1 MQSNISFS
9 SPEQPTRFFIRSPE
23 GEYRVPTT
31 PEIVAHAYTLI
42 AQQFDRINITGA
54 TAACDYLV
62 MRYALEP
69 REFFGMILLDNKL
82 SIIEVRELYQ
92 GNVSSV
98 EVQPRELVKAAL
110 QCNATSVL
118 MFHNHPSG
126 NPTPSDCD
134 LRFTRQAEQALALVG
149 VKVLDHLIVGGASA
163 MSLVDKGLFTPE
175 RK

>member
-1 MQSNISFS
+1 MQSHFSFS
-9 SPEQPTRFFIRSPE
+9 SPQQPASFFIRSPE

-31 PEIVAHAYTLI
+31 PEIVAQAYTLI

-69 REFFGMILLDNKL
+69 REFFGMLLLDNKM

-110 QCNATSVL
+110 QCNATGVL

-126 NPTPSDCD
+126 NPAPSEAD
-134 LRFTRQAEQALALVG
+134 LRFTREAEKALALVG
-149 VKVLDHLIVGGASA
+149 VTVHDHLIVGGASA
-163 MSLVDKGLFTPE
+163 MSLVEKGLFTPG